1 MLSATFATRTET
13 YPAGNQ
19 QRLIITVSFNIG
31 IITVTGPLYTWDTS
45 SQSCDAAVPLFR
57 AESAI
62 TERSDWRWLL
72 NNQKVTEEQP
82 AEPAA

>member
-1 MLSATFATRTET
+1 MR
-13 YPAGNQ
+13 
-19 QRLIITVSFNIG
+19 
-31 IITVTGPLYTWDTS
+31 TGPPYARDTS

-62 TERSDWRWLL
+62 TERSDWRRLP